1 MPRPRGR
8 AWSLAAA
15 ALLALAAVC
24 APAGVRAL
32 HEDQVGSFDWHKS
45 FLGEANHVAFAG
57 SKAKKRAFVATEQGA
72 IGALDF
78 NTGEIGACRARSRIV
93 PSDPVPPPGVRFAL
107 APVARSPR

>member
-1 MPRPRGR
+1 MFARRFARTMPRPRGR
-8 AWSLAAA
+8 AWSSRPRRLGARGG
-15 ALLALAAVC
+15 LR
-24 APAGVRAL
+24 PAGVRAL

-72 IGALDF
+72 IGALNF

-93 PSDPVPPPGVRFAL
+93 PSDPVPPRNAL
-107 APVARSPR
+107 P